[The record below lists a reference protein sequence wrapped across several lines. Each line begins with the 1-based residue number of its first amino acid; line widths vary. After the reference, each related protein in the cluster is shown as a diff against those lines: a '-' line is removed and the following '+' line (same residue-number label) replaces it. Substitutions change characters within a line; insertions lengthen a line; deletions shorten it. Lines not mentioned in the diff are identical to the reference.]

1 MEKKP
6 ESLSLRKIFIF
17 WLPLA
22 ATWLMMAAEG
32 PFLAA
37 LIARLAEP
45 KYNLAAYGVAFSFAL
60 IIEAPVIMI
69 MSAST
74 ALVKDFSTYIKLRN
88 FTFGLSLA
96 ITAVMFLFIIPPMF
110 YFIAEDLIGLP
121 PEVSRL
127 THIATVILLP
137 WPGTIGYRRFYQGVL
152 IRSNLTKRVAYGTVI
167 RLSTMALTAV
177 GFYLFTNVDGVIVGA
192 SSLSAAVTLE
202 AVASRLM
209 VHSTLKKMKDEK
221 IKLSYQQIWDFYL
234 PLALTSLITLG
245 VHPLVV
251 FFMGQSRMA
260 LESLAVLPVLNSFV
274 FIFRSM
280 GLSFQEVG
288 IALMGDHHEN
298 YYMLKKFAWV
308 MGITVVSVLAIV
320 AFTPLSSIWF
330 NDVSGL
336 SLELSDFAYNPLI
349 ILVIM
354 PGLTVLIS
362 FQRAVLV
369 EAKNTKPIT
378 LATVIEFAGI
388 VVVLFI
394 LIKYFSAIGITAAAT
409 AFIIGRLGANLYLAK
424 PHIETVKN
432 YPAK

>member
-127 THIATVILLP
+127 THIATIILLP

-362 FQRAVLV
+362 FQRAALV

-388 VVVLFI
+388 VGVLFI
-394 LIKYFSAIGITAAAT
+394 LIKYFSAIGITAAAA